1 MATRIYMATLAIVF
15 CAATLAGMY
24 QEIPLW
30 LVWLL
35 GIFIAIFTGVV
46 ALTILGKRILRGDF
60 APERDAQRTRED

>member
-1 MATRIYMATLAIVF
+1 MAVLAIVF
-15 CAATLAGMY
+15 CVATLAGMY

-35 GIFIAIFTGVV
+35 GMSIAVLMGVI

-60 APERDAQRTRED
+60 DPERQAQKTRED